1 MMMLVTQLRYA
12 RISTRLLY
20 PYLLCV
26 GSSLAD
32 VAPPP
37 TPTCDSSA
45 DEVNAWLAWF
55 ATNKLGASADE
66 LGSFRVAGDTL
77 LSYTKDECWQ
87 LSPRWGIALHNS
99 LRKGTSLSI
108 DRDLWSNHLLY

>member
-1 MMMLVTQLRYA
+1 MSEAIPGMMMVMLVTQLRYA

-87 LSPRWGIALHNS
+87 ISPRWGIALYNS
-99 LRKGTSLSI
+99 LRRGTI
-108 DRDLWSNHLLY
+108 IYRD